1 MDQVTG
7 SKNGKIKN
15 ILIGLGVAFLIGYTI
30 YYSVIRTT
38 NEIGFLGT
46 DKSGRQVL
54 IQTLDDYLKPDV
66 KVDSDFYDHSFLNRM
81 LIQEPMRT
89 NIRFDIQKPQNK
101 MPLSSAENFLSQPN
115 DEFVKNFKE
124 KIFMHE
130 GYEITPEE
138 LQKNLK
144 DKEVITME
152 DFLAGFGFKKFQI
165 YEKGKHVL
173 TVEIKGNENVY
184 WVEIKKRIYRQT
196 IGLLFF

>member
-1 MDQVTG
+1 MEQAVENK
-7 SKNGKIKN
+7 SGKIKN
-15 ILIGLGVAFLIGYTI
+15 ILIGLGIAFIIGYTI

-38 NEIGFLGT
+38 NEVGFLGA

-66 KVDSDFYDHSFLNRM
+66 KVDTDFYDHSFLSRM

-89 NIRFDIQKPQNK
+89 IIRFDIQNPQSK
-101 MPLSSAENFLSQPN
+101 ISLSSAESFLSQPN

-130 GYEITPEE
+130 GYEVTPED
-138 LQKNLK
+138 LKKNLK
-144 DKEVITME
+144 NKEAKTIE
-152 DFLAGFGFKKFQI
+152 DFLAGFGFKKFEM

-173 TVEIKGNENVY
+173 TVEIKGNKNVY
-184 WVEIKKRIYRQT
+184 WA
-196 IGLLFF
+196 GD